1 MVYRC
6 KVCGGELN
14 PKDGQTVVKCEYC
27 GNINAIPK
35 TADDNL
41 NELLNRADELRRN
54 CEFDSAEK
62 AYEKIIDINPKE
74 ADAYW
79 GWILSHYGIEYV
91 KDPATGKR
99 LPTCHRVSFDAITAD
114 FNFKQT
120 LKYADAL
127 QRPVYEEEARV
138 IDAIQKEIL
147 SISQKEEPYDVF
159 ICYKETDS
167 LGQRTQDSVIANDIY
182 YQLTQQGYKVF
193 YAAITLEDKLGQ
205 DYEPI
210 IFAAL
215 NSAKV
220 MLVVGSKPEYF
231 NAVWVRNEWSRFLKL
246 MKSDRSKQL
255 YPCYKDM
262 NPYDLPEEFSHLQ
275 AQDMGKIG
283 FINDIVRGIQ
293 KVIVKKQP
301 ESKTPEPKQNKT
313 VADDKISPILKRAFL
328 FCEDSQWN
336 NANQYFEKVLDRN
349 PENAEAYVGKLMI
362 DLKVCR
368 REQLGDQAEQF
379 NLNGNFKKA
388 YRFADDALKQELDGY
403 LKKISDKIETRRLD
417 GLYSEA
423 VSLMRRANTAEDYN
437 EAKNKFSAISSW
449 KDSAAKA
456 KQCYEKSEDLR
467 KSKIYADAIA
477 LINSKEAEKI
487 KQAATLLTSISD
499 YKDSA
504 ELLAKIP
511 ELCEIAKEDKIYFS
525 ALKKYESNDI
535 ETIKAGLAEFKTIE
549 NWRDSKNKIQESLT
563 KIEALQEKSKKEREE
578 QERIAREKE
587 VARVK
592 RNKKIKKISI
602 ISAIVAVVLAAVMV
616 VTFTVIVPTTRL
628 KNADALVNNGKY
640 DEAIKSYEDLGD
652 YKDSGNKI
660 RFLKALQNAKNVT
673 NGSYDDAIKEMIE
686 SGATVTINYATEGG
700 SFDSSVS
707 VQTLSLSAQELSE
720 TSQDKSNTHVYR
732 SIGEFSGLDT
742 PARNGYNFVKWNLT
756 ESKPSVS
763 IGSIS
768 VILNLTAEWNA
779 KAYAIEYELNG
790 GSVNGNNPIG
800 YDAQDGD
807 FTLINPTKIGYT
819 FIGWSGTDIDGTSK
833 SVTIASGSYG
843 NRKFT
848 ANWQVNDYTLTYDA
862 NGGES
867 SETVTTVT
875 YDADY
880 NLAETNRIGYE
891 FKGWF
896 DEKGTRFDNGVW
908 KIADNVTLTAK
919 WKIITY
925 SVKYNLNGGN
935 ANNNGTYTVEDLF
948 TLNNPSKTG
957 YTFLGWT
964 YEGQSSP
971 NLSVTIDNEIGDK
984 EYTANYQ
991 ANTYTITFDA
1001 DGGILDKNSLS
1012 VTYDADY
1019 VLPRPAKDGY
1029 SFGGW
1034 YDGDTRINNGVWK
1047 FDKNVS
1053 MKAKWVI
1060 YTLTTNTNNEKAGT
1074 YTIFTQEK
1082 VTVGK
1087 KVSLEATT
1095 NDGYKFIGWYNGE
1108 NILSAELHYTFNMP
1122 DKTITYTAKWDKIP
1136 YIISY
1141 HILDGANNNKT
1152 NPSGYDVESDVITLL
1167 PAAKVGYTFDG
1178 WFIDNE
1184 LSKQKLNIKTGSV
1197 GNIDLY
1203 AKWHA
1208 NEYSVK
1214 FNENGGNDVEDKTA
1228 TFNSDFTL
1236 PTISRKGYIFNGWYN
1251 GDEKCESGVWK
1262 TPSDVTLTAKWT
1274 VITYNISYNL
1284 NGGTA
1289 SNRSTYTVDDTF
1301 TLNNPTKVGY
1311 TFIGWTFSGQSVPQ
1325 LTVTVSG
1332 EIEDKS
1338 FTANYKANDYLVSFN
1353 AGIGSVTPSEKTATY
1368 DSEFELPV
1376 PTRVGYDFS
1385 GWFNGNTE
1393 YKNGI
1398 WKTPKAITLTA
1409 KWTARN
1415 DTKYT
1420 VNYCLENADDSNNTV
1435 IKTNVLHGTSDTNI
1449 TPEVMSYTGF
1459 ISPAAQTVN
1468 IDADGSRVVN
1478 YHYKRITHTI
1488 AFVTNGG
1495 QSVNTQT
1502 YKYEQTIA
1510 LPSCTRESFTFGGWF
1525 TDETQSTEFT
1535 LQKMPLN
1542 DITVYAW
1549 WREENKA
1556 CEFTYS
1562 GSSSF
1567 TINGFNGNGETLW
1580 VPSYIGDKPVTE
1592 IKTSAFEYKTDITKV
1607 VIPDTVTS
1615 IGKGAFKG
1623 CESIIDITLP
1633 FVGES
1638 LNATYYKAVFG
1649 YIFDFTQQEGGKS
1662 SGTKSEVFINIKY
1675 GDVSGAVWQYT
1686 CQNYY
1691 HSYYGGGSY
1700 YAGSYYYYI
1709 PSTIKNVTIT
1719 AQNEIPLAAFNGCN
1733 FIENIKIPESVVNIE
1748 KYAFQY
1754 CSGLKRLNSNV
1765 DGEFNIPT
1773 NIETINDNT
1782 FVDCYEMTKL
1792 TLLTNV
1798 KKLGDFAFKGC
1809 ISLNQINSN
1818 TLGEL
1823 ILPESI
1829 AVIGEYAFQNLEQIT
1844 KVVVPDTV
1852 EKIGQGAFN
1861 GCNSIKDITLPFIGE
1876 SNETIYYCAVFGH
1889 IFGRERIKPS
1899 VYYGSLSFGKSKD
1912 SLQTDFVNEKYGSST
1927 GIWQYTCYDY
1937 HYIYY
1942 TDYYAT
1948 SSYYYFIPKSIRN
1961 VTITVQTKVPVAAFN
1976 NCDFIENITLPQNV
1990 SIGDYAF
1997 QNCSATVNKTYNP
2010 TISVWDGIESG
2021 TNFIGQGTN
2030 DDPYQINNAADFAY
2044 LAKIVNGGEDYNG
2057 KVFILN
2063 ININFNS
2070 KEWAP
2075 IGNKQHPFAGV
2086 FNGNR
2091 KKIYN
2096 LSINGDLQYVGLF
2109 GYVTGTVMNLGIDS
2123 GNIAP
2128 ITSGASAYIGSIAG
2142 CASGLIENCYS
2153 KAIINVNVKNMV
2165 YAGGLVGY
2173 TESTAIIRNSFAS
2186 GNIKIISSDSMAY
2199 AGGLVGNNKGEIIGC
2214 LAYGNV
2220 TAKGNSESYSRNG
2233 GLVGNNTGTI
2243 TDCYRSKLQVLT
2255 KYTTVGVAFN
2265 EDGTIATEAEMLEYC
2280 KANWGN
2286 EWDYSSSRPELKR

>member
-35 TADDNL
+35 NVDDNL

-62 AYEKIIDINPKE
+62 AYEKIIDINSKE

-99 LPTCHRVSFDAITAD
+99 LPTCHRASFDAITAD
-114 FNFKQT
+114 FNFKQA

-167 LGQRTQDSVIANDIY
+167 FGQRTQDSVIANDIY

-255 YPCYKDM
+255 YPCYKGM

-293 KVIVKKQP
+293 RVIIKKQP

-423 VSLMRRANTAEDYN
+423 VSLMKRANNAEDYN
-437 EAKNKFSAISSW
+437 EAKNRFSAISSW

-456 KQCYEKSEDLR
+456 KQCYEKSEELR
-467 KSKIYADAIA
+467 KSKIYADALA
-477 LINSKEAEKI
+477 LINSKDSEKI
-487 KQAATLLTSISD
+487 KQAATLLTGISD

-511 ELCEIAKEDKIYFS
+511 ELCEMAKEDKIYFS

-535 ETIKAGLAEFKTIE
+535 ETIKTGITEFKSIE
-549 NWRDSKNKIQESLT
+549 NWRDSKSKIQESLT
-563 KIEALQEKSKKEREE
+563 KIEALQEKAKKEREE
-578 QERIAREKE
+578 RERIAREKE
-587 VARVK
+587 IARVK

-602 ISAIVAVVLAAVMV
+602 ISAIVAVVLTAVMV
-616 VTFTVIVPTTRL
+616 LTFTVIVPRAKL

-660 RFLKALQNAKNVT
+660 RFLKALQNAKNVM
-673 NGSYDDAIKEMIE
+673 NGSYDDAIKEMLE
-686 SGATVTINYATEGG
+686 SGATVTINYATDGG
-700 SFDSSVS
+700 SFDSTES
-707 VQTLSLSAQELSE
+707 VQTLSLSVKNLSE
-720 TSQDKSNTHVYR
+720 TAQDKSNTRVYR
-732 SIGEFSGLDT
+732 SIDEFSGLDS

-756 ESKPSVS
+756 DSKPSVS

-768 VILNLTAEWNA
+768 VTLNLTAEWNA
-779 KAYAIEYELNG
+779 KAYIIKYELNG
-790 GSVNGNNPIG
+790 GSVNGDNPLG
-800 YDAQDGD
+800 YDAKDDD
-807 FTLINPTKIGYT
+807 FTLINPTKVGYT
-819 FIGWSGTDIDGTSK
+819 FTGWSGTDIVGTST

-848 ANWQVNDYTLTYDA
+848 ANWQVNDYILNYDA

-867 SETVTTVT
+867 SETATTVT

-880 NLAETNRIGYE
+880 TLADANRTGYE

-896 DEKGTRFDNGVW
+896 NEEGTKFDNGVW
-908 KIADNVTLTAK
+908 KIANNVTLIAK
-919 WKIITY
+919 WEILTY
-925 SVKYNLNGGN
+925 SVKYNLDGGN
-935 ANNNGTYTVEDLF
+935 ASNKTTYTVEDTF
-948 TLNNPSKTG
+948 VINKPFKTG

-964 YEGQSSP
+964 YEGQSTP
-971 NLSVTIDNEIGDK
+971 VLSVTIDKEIGDK
-984 EYTANYQ
+984 EYTANYK
-991 ANTYTITFDA
+991 ANPYTITFDA
-1001 DGGILDKNSLS
+1001 DGGVLDKNSLS

-1019 VLPRPAKDGY
+1019 VLPRPEKDGY
-1029 SFGGW
+1029 SFDGW
-1034 YDGDTRINNGVWK
+1034 YDGNTKIDNGVWK

-1053 MKAKWVI
+1053 LKAKWVI
-1060 YTLTTNTNNEKAGT
+1060 YTLTTNANNEKAGT
-1074 YTIFTQEK
+1074 YTVFTQEK

-1095 NDGYKFIGWYNGE
+1095 NDGYIFIGWCNGE
-1108 NILSAELHYTFNMP
+1108 TVLSAELHYTFDMP

-1136 YIISY
+1136 YTISY
-1141 HILDGANNNKT
+1141 HNLDGATNNKA
-1152 NPSGYDVESDVITLL
+1152 NPFGYNVESDVITLL
-1167 PAAKVGYTFDG
+1167 PATKVGYTFDG
-1178 WFIDNE
+1178 WFTDE
-1184 LSKQKLNIKTGSV
+1184 GFGMQRLDIKTGSV

-1214 FNENGGNDVEDKTA
+1214 FNENGGSKVEDKTA
-1228 TFNSDFTL
+1228 AFDSDFTL
-1236 PTISRKGYIFNGWYN
+1236 PTISRKGYTFNGWYN
-1251 GDEKCESGVWK
+1251 SDVKYESGVWK

-1274 VITYNISYNL
+1274 VITYNISYDL

-1301 TLNNPTKVGY
+1301 TLNNPTKTGY
-1311 TFIGWTFSGQSVPQ
+1311 TFLGWTFNGQSVPQ
-1325 LTVTVSG
+1325 LTVTISD

-1338 FTANYKANDYLVSFN
+1338 FTADYQANDYLVSFD
-1353 AGIGSVTPSEKTATY
+1353 AGIGSVTPSEKKATY

-1376 PTRVGYDFS
+1376 PTRGGYDFS

-1398 WKTPKAITLTA
+1398 WKTPEAITLTA

-1415 DTKYT
+1415 DTKYA

-1449 TPEVMSYTGF
+1449 TPEVISYTGF

-1468 IDADGSRVVN
+1468 IDADGNCVVN
-1478 YHYKRITHTI
+1478 YYYKRITHTI
-1488 AFVTNGG
+1488 SFITNGG
-1495 QSVNTQT
+1495 DEITAQT
-1502 YKYEQTIA
+1502 YKYEQTIN
-1510 LPSCTRESFTFGGWF
+1510 LPKCTRNEFTFGGWF
-1525 TDETQSTEFT
+1525 TNETLATKFAT
-1535 LQKMPLN
+1535 AKMPLN

-1549 WREENKA
+1549 WSEENKPY
-1556 CEFTYS
+1556 EFTYS
-1562 GSSSF
+1562 GSSFF
-1567 TINGFNGNGETLW
+1567 TINGFNGNGEKLW

-1633 FVGES
+1633 FIGLSVES
-1638 LNATYYKAVFG
+1638 TANEAVFG
-1649 YIFDFTQQEGGKS
+1649 FIFGEITTVAKKEA
-1662 SGTKSEVFINIKY
+1662 GTGTENKQFINRKLPL
-1675 GDVSGAVWQYT
+1675 DTSAVWQYT
-1686 CQNYY
+1686 CHDYY
-1691 HSYYGGGSY
+1691 YYVSRYEGSY
-1700 YAGSYYYYI
+1700 RLQSYYYYI
-1709 PSTIKNVTIT
+1709 PLTIKNVTIT
-1719 AQNEIPLAAFNGCN
+1719 SQTEISVAAFNGCN
-1733 FIENIKIPESVVNIE
+1733 FIESIKVPSSLAKIGE
-1748 KYAFQY
+1748 YAFNG
-1754 CSGLKRLNSNV
+1754 CTSISKINSEIN
-1765 DGEFNIPT
+1765 GEINIPQ
-1773 NIETINDNT
+1773 NVITISDYSFRNM
-1782 FVDCYEMTKL
+1782 ESI
-1792 TLLTNV
+1792 TNV
-1798 KKLGDFAFKGC
+1798 VFSKSLTSIGDYAFSGC
-1809 ISLNQINSN
+1809 IGIRKINSN
-1818 TLGEL
+1818 KNGEL
-1823 ILPESI
+1823 NLPI
-1829 AVIGEYAFQNLEQIT
+1829 DVTTIGDYAFQNLELIT
-1844 KVVVPDTV
+1844 AILVPDTV
-1852 EKIGQGAFN
+1852 TNIGVGAFN
-1861 GCNSIKDITLPFIGE
+1861 GCNGIVDITLPYIGKE
-1876 SNETIYYCAVFGH
+1876 LDTTGKFAVFGC
-1889 IFGRERIKPS
+1889 IFGYTNDGSKNSS
-1899 VYYGSLSFGKSKD
+1899 V
-1912 SLQTDFVNEKYGSST
+1912 GSSNDYVNNEY
-1927 GIWQYTCYDY
+1927 GAVDNAIWQYTCHDLIVSEFYG
-1937 HYIYY
+1937 
-1942 TDYYAT
+1942 TYADT
-1948 SSYYYFIPKSIRN
+1948 SYYYFIPKNIRN
-1961 VTITVQTKVPVAAFN
+1961 VTITVQTKIPVAAFN
-1976 NCDFIENITLPQNV
+1976 NCDFIENITLPQTV

-2044 LAKIVNGGEDYNG
+2044 LAKSVNGGEDYNG

-2070 KEWAP
+2070 KEWVP
-2075 IGNKQHPFAGV
+2075 VGNKQHPFAGV
-2086 FNGNR
+2086 FNGNG

-2109 GYVTGTVMNLGIDS
+2109 GYITGTVMNLGIDS
-2123 GNIAP
+2123 GTIVP
-2128 ITSGASAYIGSIAG
+2128 ITSGASAYVGSIAG
-2142 CASGLIENCYS
+2142 CVSGMIENCYS
-2153 KAIINVNVKNMV
+2153 KATINVNVKNMV

-2186 GNIKIISSDSMAY
+2186 GNIKIISSDSMSY
-2199 AGGLVGNNKGEIIGC
+2199 AGGLVGNNKGKIISC

-2220 TAKGNSESYSRNG
+2220 TAKGGSESYSRNG
-2233 GLVGNNTGTI
+2233 GLVGNNTGTT
-2243 TDCYRSKLQVLT
+2243 TDCYRSESQVLT
-2255 KYTTVGVAFN
+2255 KYTSVGVAFN

-2286 EWDYSSSRPELKR
+2286 EWDYSSSHPELKR